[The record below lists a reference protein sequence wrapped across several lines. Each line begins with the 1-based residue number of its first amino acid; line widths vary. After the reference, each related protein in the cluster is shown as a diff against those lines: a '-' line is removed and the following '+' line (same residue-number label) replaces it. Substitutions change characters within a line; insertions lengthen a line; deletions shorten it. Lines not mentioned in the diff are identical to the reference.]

1 MKQTQLKVDKN
12 ATVPVNRVH
21 TLVIGSGAAV
31 KDSFSLIQTRAQHD
45 EGIIPAVFLGGEE

>member
-31 KDSFSLIQTRAQHD
+31 KDSFTLIQTRAQHD